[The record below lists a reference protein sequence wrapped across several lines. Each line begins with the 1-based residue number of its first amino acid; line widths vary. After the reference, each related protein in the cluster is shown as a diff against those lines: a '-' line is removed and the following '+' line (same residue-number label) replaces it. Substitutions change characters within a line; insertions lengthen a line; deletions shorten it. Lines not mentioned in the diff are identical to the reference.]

1 MKKVLKKSLSFLLA
15 ITLVFGSLYAGL
27 SEIEFDGL
35 FAVKTHAASIN
46 DLTFTKGN
54 DYFGDYYSV
63 KTCKKSAS
71 GTISIPSK
79 YNGLPVKYI
88 EDKAFAGCSKIT
100 GVSLPNSIL
109 GIGKSAFKSCK
120 NLSKVSMKYGINTIG
135 EYAFSDCTSL
145 KSFNLD
151 VGIGALY
158 DGVFKGCTSLETI
171 TIPGGIEYIGNY
183 VFSGCTALKSV
194 TISDSPVSIGE
205 YAFENCT
212 NLKYVKI
219 PESVTFILDYC
230 FYGCKNLKYIFYSGS
245 KDQWKEV
252 RVLEGNEPLNKAVIH
267 YNATDHKYGASK
279 IDASTGVKYK
289 VCSVCKEKVN
299 ANLGTPKLSKIQ
311 IVGNSVKISWNKVT
325 YADGYYVYRKI
336 SDAGDWKKIATVKG
350 NTKISYT
357 DKTVTS
363 NKTYVYKVKAYDN
376 IDTTP
381 YSTTLKIHYVSVP
394 NLTKVANTA
403 SGVKVF
409 WNKVAGSTSYNIYR
423 KVKGASSWTYIANTK
438 SLYYTDKTAKSGTTY
453 YYTVRAKT
461 STSVGA
467 YSSKGIGI
475 KYLAMPK
482 LNKIEN
488 VGGGVKITWTKV
500 TGADGYYVYRK
511 APGETVWKKIATVK
525 GNAKVTY
532 KDTNVLSGK
541 TYTYQIKAYSGT
553 RTSYYAPKS
562 LKICYLTV
570 PSLTKVTSTTSGV
583 KFTWGKVAG
592 AEGYYVYRKTGTGAL
607 TKIATVKS
615 GTSYL
620 DKTAKKGTTYC
631 YTVKAFKG
639 STISAYNTIGLKV
652 TDKY

>member
-1 MKKVLKKSLSFLLA
+1 MEKVLKRSLSLLLA
-15 ITLVFGSLYAGL
+15 ITLLFGSAHIGL
-27 SEIEFDGL
+27 GEVDFSGIFTI
-35 FAVKTHAASIN
+35 KTHAVSVS
-46 DLTFTKGN
+46 DLTFAKGS
-54 DYFGDYYSV
+54 DCFGDYYSV
-63 KTCKKSAS
+63 KACKKSVS
-71 GTISIPSK
+71 GSLTVPSK
-79 YNGLPVKYI
+79 YNGLTVKYI
-88 EDKAFAGCSKIT
+88 DDNAFADCSKIT
-100 GVSLPNSIL
+100 AVTLPDSIL

-120 NLSKVSMKYGINTIG
+120 SLSKVSMKYGINTIG

-145 KSFNLD
+145 KSFDLG
-151 VGIGALY
+151 VGIDALY
-158 DGVFKGCTSLETI
+158 DGVFKGCTGLETI
-171 TIPGGIEYIGNY
+171 TVPGGIEYIGDY

-205 YAFENCT
+205 YAFKNCT
-212 NLKYVKI
+212 NLVYVKI
-219 PESVTFILDYC
+219 PRSITFILDYC

-245 KDQWKEV
+245 KDEWKEV
-252 RVLEGNEPLNKAVIH
+252 RVLEGNDFLNKAVMH
-267 YNATDHKYGASK
+267 YNATGHKYGASK
-279 IDASTGVKYK
+279 INTSTGTKYK
-289 VCSVCKEKVN
+289 ECSVCKEKVN
-299 ANLGTPKLSKIQ
+299 ANLGTPKLSKIE
-311 IVGNSVKISWNKVT
+311 IAGNSVKISWNKVT
-325 YADGYYVYRKI
+325 YADGYYVYRKL
-336 SDAGDWKKIATVKG
+336 SGAGDWKKIATVKS
-350 NTKISYT
+350 NTKMSYT

-381 YSTTLKIHYVSVP
+381 YSTTLKILYISVP
-394 NLTKVANTA
+394 KLTKIANTS
-403 SGVKVF
+403 SGVKVM
-409 WNKVAGSTSYNIYR
+409 WGKVAGATSYNIYR

-438 SLYYTDKTAKSGTTY
+438 SISYTDKTAKSGTTY

-467 YSSKGIGI
+467 YNSTGIGI
-475 KYLAMPK
+475 KCLAMPK
-482 LNKIEN
+482 LNKVEN

-532 KDTNVLSGK
+532 KDTNVASGK
-541 TYTYQIKAYSGT
+541 TYAYQIKAYSGT

-562 LKICYLTV
+562 LKICYLAV

-583 KFTWGKVAG
+583 KFTWSKVAG

-620 DKTAKKGTTYC
+620 DKTAKKGTTYV
-631 YTVKAFKG
+631 YTVRAYYG
-639 STISAYNTIGLKV
+639 ERVSYYNTTGLKI